1 MPQYLAFSPQDFA
14 DTVSP
19 KQAKSPETLG
29 FFDGGDKGTRTP
41 GLSIANAALYQLS
54 YIPTARNI
62 LQHIRAK
69 CKSFVLA

>member
-41 GLSIANAALYQLS
+41 LN
-54 YIPTARNI
+54 TAKHLVFTCHRVI
-62 LQHIRAK
+62 
-69 CKSFVLA
+69 FV